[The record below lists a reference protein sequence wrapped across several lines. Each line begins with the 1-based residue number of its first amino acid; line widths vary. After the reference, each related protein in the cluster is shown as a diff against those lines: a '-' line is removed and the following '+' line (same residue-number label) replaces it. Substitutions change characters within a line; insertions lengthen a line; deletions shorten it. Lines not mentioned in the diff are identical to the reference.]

1 MRRGEDGVWG
11 SAGGAS
17 VVLPSQTALGSQ
29 AAPVENPM
37 GRQHKQESTAR
48 TSSRGERHL
57 LLMPEETVAGHS
69 SKLVLGATSRTR
81 QFLAGRRSVLPEPFP
96 CAGAS
101 QG

>member
-1 MRRGEDGVWG
+1 M
-11 SAGGAS
+11 
-17 VVLPSQTALGSQ
+17 VLPSQTALGSQ
-29 AAPVENPM
+29 VAPVENPM
-37 GRQHKQESTAR
+37 GRQHKQESAAR

-69 SKLVLGATSRTR
+69 SKLVLGAKTR